1 MNCGYSKQPQ
11 LSTVSSPRSP
21 RQVSHFT
28 AGALKP
34 HFLPYFLLKASSL
47 SNIQRYSHCHHH
59 HHVVFIPKI
68 YWRDKLFLS
77 FYSSASLLPKILKT
91 LTKIKLSTTS
101 LVFLESRLVQKRT
114 SIASL
119 CQIFPL
125 AAFWSTQLY
134 PAWGNSM
141 RDPPV
146 LWTVVPPLSIPLL
159 FTEMIFTLDSSKT
172 HILSLKKFSM
182 PQRIPRQTFSISHL
196 IIWWQ

>member
-34 HFLPYFLLKASSL
+34 HFLPSFLLKASSL

-59 HHVVFIPKI
+59 HRVVANLVFIPKI

-77 FYSSASLLPKILKT
+77 FYSSTSLLPKILKT

-101 LVFLESRLVQKRT
+101 LVFLEFRLVQMSEEDFNRL
-114 SIASL
+114 SL
-119 CQIFPL
+119 SDFPSCCL
-125 AAFWSTQLY
+125 LEHTVISCLGQFYEGSTCSLDSCATVKYTAAFH
-134 PAWGNSM
+134 
-141 RDPPV
+141 RDDFHPG
-146 LWTVVPPLSIPLL
+146 
-159 FTEMIFTLDSSKT
+159 FFKNT
-172 HILSLKKFSM
+172 H
-182 PQRIPRQTFSISHL
+182 TFFEEI
-196 IIWWQ
+196 

>member
-34 HFLPYFLLKASSL
+34 HFLPHFLLKASSL

-77 FYSSASLLPKILKT
+77 FYSSTSLLPKILKT

-101 LVFLESRLVQKRT
+101 LVFLQFCLVQKKT

-119 CQIFPL
+119 SDFPSCCL
-125 AAFWSTQLY
+125 LEHTVISCLGQFYERSTCSLDSCATVKYTAAFH
-134 PAWGNSM
+134 
-141 RDPPV
+141 RDDFHPG
-146 LWTVVPPLSIPLL
+146 
-159 FTEMIFTLDSSKT
+159 FFKNT
-172 HILSLKKFSM
+172 H
-182 PQRIPRQTFSISHL
+182 TFFEEI
-196 IIWWQ
+196 